1 MKTLVMLF
9 CAAAALAQSRLPEVV
24 NGRFETRAF
33 SGDLA
38 LQIRGGGPTWFGYGV
53 KTARGDHNFNCDTH
67 AKSPVLLEGPW
78 LVAVLFRVSNNAV
91 EKVKLHSIECQLDA
105 GGLPFVWITDVP
117 ATASLYYLEKQAAAF
132 DGAVTAIAQHQDQQ
146 ADAALERFAID
157 VSGYTV
163 LDAGASTGGFTDCV
177 LQRGASSVVAVD
189 VGHQQLHERLRADC
203 RVEVHERTNV
213 RTWSADALGGRR
225 FDLVVA
231 DLSFI
236 SLTAVAVPLTCRAVG
251 PLVVLIKPQFE
262 AGRAEV
268 SRGRG
273 VIRSRES
280 WEASLGHVQAA
291 FACSG
296 AAMIGL
302 MVSPITGAEGNVE
315 FLAHFSMVDKLSIL
329 ASPADVEM
337 PRTERFDAMI
347 QFALD
352 EAARVG
358 TGGHG

>member
-1 MKTLVMLF
+1 MVVRRRLDVELVRRGLLSSREMAQRAIDERRVLVGG
-9 CAAAALAQSRLPEVV
+9 ALAERSARQVDAAEPIELVGPRP
-24 NGRFETRAF
+24 RFV
-33 SGDLA
+33 G
-38 LQIRGGGPTWFGYGV
+38 RGG
-53 KTARGDHNFNCDTH
+53 
-67 AKSPVLLEGPW
+67 
-78 LVAVLFRVSNNAV
+78 
-91 EKVKLHSIECQLDA
+91 EKL
-105 GGLPFVWITDVP
+105 
-117 ATASLYYLEKQAAAF
+117 
-132 DGAVTAIAQHQDQQ
+132 
-146 ADAALERFAID
+146 DAALERFAID

-189 VGHQQLHERLRADC
+189 VGHQQLHERLRADN

-262 AGRAEV
+262 AGRAEA

-280 WEASLGHVQAA
+280 WEASLGRVQAA

-315 FLAHFSMVDKLSIL
+315 FLAHFSMVDKLAIL